1 MKKMRIVVAFIA
13 LAASTVSVTAQTYPS
28 RPVTINVPFAAGGP
42 SDAIARIL
50 GERLRTT
57 LGQPFV
63 IENIVG
69 AGGSTAVGRAVRA
82 APDGYTISFGHLGTH
97 VFNGA
102 IYPLQYDLL
111 ADLDPLMLLPSN
123 PMVVVSKNA
132 LPAKTLQE
140 LMAWLKT
147 NQDKATA
154 GTAGA

>member
-1 MKKMRIVVAFIA
+1 MKKMMTVTALIVLSASSMS
-13 LAASTVSVTAQTYPS
+13 AAAQTYPS

-57 LGQPFV
+57 LGQPFL
-63 IENIVG
+63 IENVVG
-69 AGGSTAVGRAVRA
+69 AGGSVAVGRVSRA

-111 ADLDPLMLLPSN
+111 N
-123 PMVVVSKNA
+123 
-132 LPAKTLQE
+132 
-140 LMAWLKT
+140 
-147 NQDKATA
+147 
-154 GTAGA
+154 